1 MACPERRTDYRG
13 HMPGAA
19 VRAFLG
25 SQGLGALPRWMEE
38 LPRRPRRAVVVPT
51 AGNPL
56 PSMPWVDEVADHLAA
71 CGVQVE
77 YLDLEGARP
86 ADVNGATGH
95 CELVFVTGGHPI
107 FLLEHAQRSGFTRI
121 AGQAVLRGEMAYA
134 GMSAGASLAT
144 ADLAFYQ
151 APDDPGSV
159 ETTEGLGL
167 VGFFPLVHANRG
179 RQERYARLIAAYG
192 DRYEFVP
199 INDDEAVTVT
209 GETWQRQASAVTAP
223 NPQS

>member
-1 MACPERRTDYRG
+1 M
-13 HMPGAA
+13 
-19 VRAFLG
+19 
-25 SQGLGALPRWMEE
+25 Q
-38 LPRRPRRAVVVPT
+38 
-51 AGNPL
+51 AG
-56 PSMPWVDEVADHLAA
+56 
-71 CGVQVE
+71 

-86 ADVNGATGH
+86 ADVHGAMDR

-121 AGQAVLRGEMAYA
+121 AGQAVLRGEIAYA

-159 ETTEGLGL
+159 ETTQGLGL
-167 VGFFPLVHANRG
+167 VRFFPLVHANRG
-179 RQERYARLIAAYG
+179 RREHYTRLIAAYG

-199 INDDEAVTVT
+199 INDDEAVTVA
-209 GETWQRQASAVTAP
+209 GGTWQRQASAVTAA
-223 NPQS
+223 NPRS

>member
-1 MACPERRTDYRG
+1 
-13 HMPGAA
+13 
-19 VRAFLG
+19 
-25 SQGLGALPRWMEE
+25 MEQ

-56 PSMPWVDEVADHLAA
+56 PSTPWVDEVAEHLAA
-71 CGVQVE
+71 CGAQVE

-86 ADVNGATGH
+86 ADVERAMDR

-107 FLLEHAQRSGFTRI
+107 FLLEHAQRSGFARI
-121 AGQAVLRGEMAYA
+121 AGQAVLSGETAYA

-144 ADLAFYQ
+144 SDLAFYQ

-159 ETTEGLGL
+159 ETTQGLGL

-179 RQERYARLIAAYG
+179 RQEHYTRLIAAHG
-192 DRYEFVP
+192 DRCEFVP
-199 INDDEAVTVT
+199 VNDDEAVTVT
-209 GETWQRQASAVTAP
+209 GETWQLQASAVTAP
-223 NPQS
+223 HPRS

>member
-1 MACPERRTDYRG
+1 
-13 HMPGAA
+13 MPGTA

-25 SQGLGALPRWMEE
+25 SQGLGALPRWVEE

-56 PSMPWVDEVADHLAA
+56 PSAPWADEAAEHLAA
-71 CGVQVE
+71 CGVQAG

-86 ADVNGATGH
+86 ADVHEAMDR

-121 AGQAVLRGEMAYA
+121 ARQAVLRGETAYA

-151 APDDPGSV
+151 APDDPGSA

-179 RQERYARLIAAYG
+179 RQERYTRLIAAHG
-192 DRYEFVP
+192 DRCEFVP
-199 INDDEAVTVT
+199 VNDDEAVTVA
-209 GETWQRQASAVTAP
+209 GGTWQRQASAVTAP
-223 NPQS
+223 HPRS